1 MPQVKVPERVYDD
14 LSRFVNA
21 YYSNNLP
28 NSLIVAQAFIL
39 KHHDYGK
46 EFGFFAINN
55 AIEDGI
61 KQGLF
66 Y

>member
-1 MPQVKVPERVYDD
+1 MPHVKVPERVYDD
-14 LSRFVNA
+14 LNRFVSA

-46 EFGFFAINN
+46 EFGLFAIND

-66 Y
+66 